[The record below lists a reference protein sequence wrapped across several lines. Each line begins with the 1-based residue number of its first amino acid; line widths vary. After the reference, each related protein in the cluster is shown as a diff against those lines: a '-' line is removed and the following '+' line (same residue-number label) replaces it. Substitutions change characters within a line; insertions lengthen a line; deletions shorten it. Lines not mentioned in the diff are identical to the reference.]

1 MMIDSLSLLWVR
13 HVAFVYLKLSSKAH
27 GGGFVLSKPRQFV
40 SSEANIEVSS
50 FSCWSP
56 SSLISPLCNKDTIW
70 KCPPIQH
77 CEWVCTIHVEGEHQA
92 TCVHPPAPLPRLT
105 PQPTSREARHISE
118 HKRSVSVT
126 LEIRSPWS
134 ARTTHQDWRRLRSTW
149 SRGIFYRVLKDIVT
163 VTYLQFQFINKI
175 CVLLFYLS
183 KTVGPPQKIR
193 KIYAISDFAF
203 FLKHPV
209 GIFNI

>member
-1 MMIDSLSLLWVR
+1 MWHLFIWNSQARPMEE
-13 HVAFVYLKLSSKAH
+13 
-27 GGGFVLSKPRQFV
+27 VLSCQSQDNLSV
-40 SSEANIEVSS
+40 SEANIEVSS

-92 TCVHPPAPLPRLT
+92 TCFHPPAPLPRLT

-126 LEIRSPWS
+126 WRSGVHGLLGPHIK
-134 ARTTHQDWRRLRSTW
+134 TEGDWEAFEAEEPSTE
-149 SRGIFYRVLKDIVT
+149 F
-163 VTYLQFQFINKI
+163 
-175 CVLLFYLS
+175 
-183 KTVGPPQKIR
+183 
-193 KIYAISDFAF
+193 
-203 FLKHPV
+203 
-209 GIFNI
+209 

>member
-13 HVAFVYLKLSSKAH
+13 HVAFVHLKLSSKAH

-77 CEWVCTIHVEGEHQA
+77 CEWVCTIHVQGEHQA
-92 TCVHPPAPLPRLT
+92 TCVHPPTPLPRLT

-118 HKRSVSVT
+118 HKRSVSVI

-134 ARTTHQDWRRLRSTW
+134 ARTTHQDWRRLRSIW

-163 VTYLQFQFINKI
+163 VIYLQFINKKI
-175 CVLLFYLS
+175 VFWLFIF
-183 KTVGPPQKIR
+183 QK
-193 KIYAISDFAF
+193 
-203 FLKHPV
+203 L
-209 GIFNI
+209 